1 LDPDTH
7 RYHKDKNTTLK
18 MTSRYQHSVVLC
30 TAGYDHTIK
39 FWEAPAGKCYRTVQ
53 FSDSQVNKL
62 AITPDKQYLA
72 AVGNCHCRLFDVM
85 KDVSMPVR
93 TFQGHSGNVTA
104 VGFQKDRKWM
114 FTGSEDGTL
123 KIWDMRQRSGFQRSY
138 PSKAAINTA
147 ALHPNQG
154 EIISG
159 DEDGNIRVWDLT
171 ANACSYELVPDGKC
185 AIRSIT
191 IAPDAS
197 LVMAANNRGTCFIW
211 KLNDSSTAHSDVA
224 FRPLHKI
231 EAHDTYCLKALISPD
246 VKYLATTS
254 ADKTIK
260 IWNISKKFELEKTL
274 VGHQR
279 WVWDCCFSADSQYLV
294 SASSDMSA
302 KLWKLSTGNVL
313 MEYKGHQKAVTCVAL
328 NDNN

>member
-1 LDPDTH
+1 
-7 RYHKDKNTTLK
+7 
-18 MTSRYQHSVVLC
+18 M
-30 TAGYDHTIK
+30 
-39 FWEAPAGKCYRTVQ
+39 
-53 FSDSQVNKL
+53 
-62 AITPDKQYLA
+62 LA
-72 AVGNCHCRLFDVM
+72 AVGNCHARLYDVM
-85 KDVSMPVR
+85 KEGTSPIR
-93 TFQGHSGNVTA
+93 TFNGHSGNVTA
-104 VGFQKDRKWM
+104 VGFQKDRKWL

-147 ALHPNQG
+147 VLHPNQG

-211 KLNDSSTAHSDVA
+211 KLNEGNRGNV
-224 FRPLHKI
+224 FQPLHKI

-294 SASSDMSA
+294 SGQMWSVSLHPVLHCPSRTSRSLHLEIPPSSRSPLSSALLYYMLLDIISAFTASRIIPTILSA
-302 KLWKLSTGNVL
+302 
-313 MEYKGHQKAVTCVAL
+313 
-328 NDNN
+328 

>member
-1 LDPDTH
+1 
-7 RYHKDKNTTLK
+7 
-18 MTSRYQHSVVLC
+18 MTSRYQQSVVLC

-39 FWEAPAGKCYRTVQ
+39 FWEAPAGKCYRSIN
-53 FSDSQVNKL
+53 FADSVSGLNLSLVIFDPVISSLQQVNQL

-72 AVGNCHCRLFDVM
+72 AVGNCHARLFDVM

-138 PSKAAINTA
+138 PTKAPINTA
-147 ALHPNQG
+147 VLHPNQG

-171 ANACSYELVPDGKC
+171 TNGCSYELVPDGKC

-211 KLNDSSTAHSDVA
+211 KLNEGNNSNV
-224 FRPLHKI
+224 FQPLHKI

-246 VKYLATTS
+246 VK
-254 ADKTIK
+254 
-260 IWNISKKFELEKTL
+260 
-274 VGHQR
+274 
-279 WVWDCCFSADSQYLV
+279 
-294 SASSDMSA
+294 
-302 KLWKLSTGNVL
+302 
-313 MEYKGHQKAVTCVAL
+313 
-328 NDNN
+328 